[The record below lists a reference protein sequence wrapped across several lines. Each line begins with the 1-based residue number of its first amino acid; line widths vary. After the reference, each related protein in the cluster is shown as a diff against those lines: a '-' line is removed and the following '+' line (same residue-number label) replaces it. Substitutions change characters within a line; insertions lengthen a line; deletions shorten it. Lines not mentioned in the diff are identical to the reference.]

1 MECPTP
7 PPQKIINWND
17 HFDSPPSKTRL
28 QVGRITH
35 DVARQAPSANF
46 ASSDRLSS
54 IMHTRGGDDR
64 FHSVWRHVLRGAQA
78 IQTRRIRWGKG
89 GRRGKKKKGD
99 RGASLTYVWWAAI
112 NRRPLIGPAGLMKQS
127 CRPLNRDQLGEQE
140 ESRTGWH
147 LHYHIWQKWI
157 LVSSAGYKI
166 HNEYCWVLFL
176 GVPYC
181 VQQ

>member
-1 MECPTP
+1 M
-7 PPQKIINWND
+7 IVFI
-17 HFDSPPSKTRL
+17 PSE
-28 QVGRITH
+28 GMFY
-35 DVARQAPSANF
+35 VAPKRSRQ
-46 ASSDRLSS
+46 
-54 IMHTRGGDDR
+54 GGLGEEK
-64 FHSVWRHVLRGAQA
+64 VA
-78 IQTRRIRWGKG
+78 G
-89 GRRGKKKKGD
+89 GGKKKKGD

-166 HNEYCWVLFL
+166 HNEYCWVLFWGGPLLRTTIKIWIRGRSVDYFTVCCHL
-176 GVPYC
+176 GF
-181 VQQ
+181 VQFGNRENSQKWLTFFFFGGGC